1 MRTPDVPFRRALGE
15 GLDLRYGDP
24 HGFVAGADGDVL
36 APRVQRFL
44 DDHRDRFG
52 YAFFSFQPR
61 DRRLLAPEDYFP
73 TWDRLFAD
81 LPAFPAVA
89 LHHTMLN
96 LGSIDERVDRS
107 RMLDFTNAMIE
118 RYRLRWVNEDVGIWS
133 IDGKLMPYPL
143 PPILTL
149 EGLESAIRH
158 VDEVQRRLD
167 APLVLEFPGFSEGA
181 SFCVGELDAY
191 DFFRMLA
198 EATGS
203 PVTLDTGHLLSWR
216 WMCGHRGA
224 DLFADLER
232 LPLASCFEIHLSGCQ
247 LIDGRFADVHHGV
260 IVDEQLQLLE
270 ALLSRCPNARA
281 VTYED
286 PKVQPDG
293 ALRRKARPAFARLE
307 EIARGWIDRAQIG
320 ADAAA

>member
-1 MRTPDVPFRRALGE
+1 MRTPDVPFGRALGV

-24 HGFVAGADGDVL
+24 HGFVPSTSGDVL

-44 DDHRDRFG
+44 ENHQDRFG

-61 DRRLLAPEDYFP
+61 DRRLLDPEDYFP
-73 TWDRLFAD
+73 IWDRLFAE
-81 LPAFPAVA
+81 LPTFPAVA

-96 LGSIDERVDRS
+96 LGSIDGRVDRS
-107 RMLDFTNAMIE
+107 RLLDFTNAMIE

-143 PPILTL
+143 PPILTT
-149 EGLESAIRH
+149 EGLAAAIRA
-158 VDEVQRRLD
+158 VDEVQCRLA

-181 SFCVGELDAY
+181 SFCVGDLDAY
-191 DFFRMLA
+191 DFFRQLA
-198 EATGS
+198 EETGS

-216 WMCGHRGA
+216 WLCGHRGA
-224 DLFADLER
+224 ALFGDLER
-232 LPLASCFEIHLSGCQ
+232 LPLANCFEIHLSGCQ

-260 IVDEQLQLLE
+260 LVDEQLQLLE
-270 ALLSRCPNARA
+270 ALLACCPDARA

-293 ALRRKARPAFARLE
+293 ALRPKARSGFARLE
-307 EIARGWIDRAQIG
+307 QITRRWIAGEQVG
-320 ADAAA
+320 GHAAA

>member
-1 MRTPDVPFRRALGE
+1 MRTPNVPFHRALGV

-24 HGFVAGADGDVL
+24 HGFVASPTGDVL

-44 DDHRDRFG
+44 EDHQDRFG

-61 DRRLLAPEDYFP
+61 DRRLLDPEDYFP
-73 TWDRLFAD
+73 IWDRLFAE
-81 LPAFPAVA
+81 LPAFPAIA

-96 LGSIDERVDRS
+96 LGSIDEHVERS
-107 RMLDFTNAMIE
+107 RLLDFTNAMIE
-118 RYRLRWVNEDVGIWS
+118 RYHLRWVNEDVGIWS

-143 PPILTL
+143 PPILTT
-149 EGLESAIRH
+149 EGLEAAVRH
-158 VDEVQRRLD
+158 VDQVQRGLD

-191 DFFRMLA
+191 DFFRQLA
-198 EATGS
+198 EDTGS

-224 DLFADLER
+224 DLFAELER
-232 LPLASCFEIHLSGCQ
+232 LPLANCFEIHLSGCQ

-270 ALLSRCPNARA
+270 ALLVRCPNARA

-286 PKVQPDG
+286 PKVEPNG
-293 ALRRKARPAFARLE
+293 TLRRKARPAFARLE
-307 EIARGWIDRAQIG
+307 QIARDWIAG
-320 ADAAA
+320 HNVSAHAAA

>member
-1 MRTPDVPFRRALGE
+1 MRTPDVPFQRALGV

-24 HGFVAGADGDVL
+24 HGFVPGPEGDVL

-44 DDHRDRFG
+44 EAHRDRFG

-61 DRRLLAPEDYFP
+61 DRRLLDPADYFP
-73 TWDRLFAD
+73 IWDRLFAD

-107 RMLDFTNAMIE
+107 RLIDFTNAMIE
-118 RYRLRWVNEDVGIWS
+118 RYQLRWVNEDVGIWS

-143 PPILTL
+143 PPILTA
-149 EGLESAIRH
+149 EGLDAAIRE
-158 VDEVQRRLD
+158 VDDVQRRLD

-181 SFCVGELDAY
+181 SFCVGGLDAY
-191 DFFRMLA
+191 EFFRVLA
-198 EATGS
+198 EETGS

-224 DLFADLER
+224 DLFGDLER
-232 LPLASCFEIHLSGCQ
+232 LPLANCFEIHLSGCQ

-260 IVDEQLQLLE
+260 IVDEQLELLE
-270 ALLSRCPNARA
+270 ALLVRCPNARA

-286 PKVQPDG
+286 PKLDPDG
-293 ALRRKARPAFARLE
+293 ALRWKARPGFAKLE
-307 EIARGWIDRAQIG
+307 QIARAWI
-320 ADAAA
+320 ADVPASVHAAA